1 VSYAK
6 TEDVAWR
13 KCKTFRFDYSWAR
26 HKEQATIVKK
36 FWRVKHHGPNPW
48 SSFHEKLYCCRIFLK
63 QWVRKHKNP
72 VAIQIQQKMKDLLAV
87 QSDDMVVDP

>member
-1 VSYAK
+1 
-6 TEDVAWR
+6 
-13 KCKTFRFDYSWAR
+13 
-26 HKEQATIVKK
+26 
-36 FWRVKHHGPNPW
+36 
-48 SSFHEKLYCCRIFLK
+48 LK